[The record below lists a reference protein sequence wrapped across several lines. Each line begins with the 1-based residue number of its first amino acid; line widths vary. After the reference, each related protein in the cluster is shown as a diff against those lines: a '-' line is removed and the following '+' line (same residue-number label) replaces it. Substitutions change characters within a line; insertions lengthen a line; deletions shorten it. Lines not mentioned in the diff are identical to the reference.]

1 MKNVRNSVEEGE
13 LTRSFS
19 RLRTVLV
26 KCTTITQ
33 DSMGEKV
40 GNKLKTQLLSQVQW
54 IQNGVFCK
62 YLLCSGKVKSDGGP
76 CESDWIRNGAFAWPG
91 QILKLTLNDM
101 CLNQQ
106 VDFTTNCLV
115 REPRVAFT
123 RPPPAALSASLS
135 PSRSSSSDELHN
147 IYQAELWS

>member
-1 MKNVRNSVEEGE
+1 MVVEAQDGEIVKNVRNSVEEGE

-54 IQNGVFCK
+54 IQNGVLCK
-62 YLLCSGKVKSDGGP
+62 YLLCSGKVKSNGGP
-76 CESDWIRNGAFAWPG
+76 CEGDWIRNGAFAWPG
-91 QILKLTLNDM
+91 
-101 CLNQQ
+101 
-106 VDFTTNCLV
+106 
-115 REPRVAFT
+115 
-123 RPPPAALSASLS
+123 
-135 PSRSSSSDELHN
+135 
-147 IYQAELWS
+147 